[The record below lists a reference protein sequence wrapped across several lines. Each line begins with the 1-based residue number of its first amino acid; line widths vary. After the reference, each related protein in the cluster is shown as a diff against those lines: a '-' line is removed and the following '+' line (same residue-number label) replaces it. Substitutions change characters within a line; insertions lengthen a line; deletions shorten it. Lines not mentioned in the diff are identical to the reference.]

1 MPRQYRKRAKTG
13 AGRQGLD
20 WTNPKSFETA
30 AKRLMKTYNSY
41 LGKGLDPRIVEDQL
55 NNLKEGLGH
64 MKVFDSKSRSYRN
77 DPKDDVFSRLF
88 VGGKDKDGKLTK
100 LTMRVYKPGEKD
112 KAQEVYELQA
122 SKNKFKTVDKAGKA
136 VVVDDKTQQRLRV
149 VYESTHT
156 YTQYMKSVSEDVAEG
171 YSDFSLDEA
180 EREVLKPTIKG
191 TAAEIKKHNP
201 NVDDKE
207 AYARAKQIVHANSEA
222 IQKEMVARVQ
232 LKESDTQ
239 IDELFKNISEAI
251 ENGLLEGD
259 ELGRAMDLAHH
270 AGAMITYADLN
281 ELQGILSRTN

>member
-1 MPRQYRKRAKTG
+1 MPRKYTKRKKTG

-55 NNLKEGLGH
+55 KNLKEGLGH
-64 MKVFDSKSRSYRN
+64 MKVFDSKSRGYRN
-77 DPKDDVFSRLF
+77 DPNDDVFGRLF
-88 VGGKDKDGKLTK
+88 VTDKNGK
-100 LTMRVYKPGEKD
+100 LTMRTYKPGEKD
-112 KAQEVYELQA
+112 LAQEVYELQA
-122 SKNKFKTVDKAGKA
+122 SKNKVKTVDKGGKA
-136 VVVDDKTQQRLRV
+136 AIVEDRTQQRLRV

-191 TAAEIKKHNP
+191 TAAEIMKHNP

-222 IQKEMVARVQ
+222 VQKEMLARVQ
-232 LKESDTQ
+232 LKENDAQ

-281 ELQGILSRTN
+281 ELQGIMNRTY